1 MDITARTVRILVAED
16 HALSRQIMANALR
29 DCGVVDIETAV
40 DGNEACAVLDAA
52 RLEGKPFQIVFL
64 DWEMP
69 GMTGV
74 EVLRRYR
81 ARPDFDNVAFIMATA
96 VSEQKHVIDAVRT
109 GATAYIIKP
118 TSQSAIARKFD
129 EVMQWVRQKNKPAG
143 VD

>member
-16 HALSRQIMANALR
+16 HALSRQIVANALR
-29 DCGVVDIETAV
+29 DCGVVDIEIV
-40 DGNEACAVLDAA
+40 LDGTQACAAIDAA
-52 RLEGKPFQIVFL
+52 RLAGKPFQIVFL

-74 EVLRRYR
+74 DILRRYR

-96 VSEQKHVIDAVRT
+96 VSEQKHVIDAVRA

-118 TSQSAIARKFD
+118 TSQNAIARKFD
-129 EVMQWVRQKNKPAG
+129 EMLQWVRQKNKPAG
-143 VD
+143 AD